1 MNRKILEKVLGYID
15 ANIHEK
21 ISLGELSA
29 LTGYSPFHFS
39 RLFSEAMGMPV
50 TGYIR
55 IRKLQHSIVSLL
67 EGGKVLDVALM
78 YAFDS
83 HEGFTR
89 AFSRHFGSTPATVKK
104 HMPHYTVPHYL
115 IPEQIKGGKRLDTTH
130 NLTQSMHQLVF
141 EILEN
146 SVDEANAGYCSQI
159 DVTLLP
165 EGKIRISDDGRGL
178 PLSEDPHVSKAVLD
192 KLLSGRPVTNAE
204 YSQTGDFI
212 QAGLQAVNSL
222 CESLQFIVRRHN
234 KRFSQD
240 YVRGVAQHDLSIES
254 FEGHSG
260 TEITLKPDTSIFG
273 EIAFSKEMINNWL
286 KEKPVRFSVH

>member
-234 KRFSQD
+234 KRFLQD
-240 YVRGVAQHDLSIES
+240 YVRGVAQHDLSIEA